1 MWMKNYSIL
10 FLICLAIPG
19 FLNAQVQPDSLNTI
33 GNSDDPSS
41 DPFAELTGEI
51 TDAET
56 GEPLQGATFFVEELQ
71 RGTAADSTGTYEIQ
85 LPKGQF
91 TVRVQFLGMVAQ
103 EFGIVVYSDGELN
116 IQMQKSEMGLEEI
129 IVEGAGRTDQLRGAV
144 TGIEVVSIRDLSEVP
159 VLMGE
164 IDVINS
170 LTSMAG
176 VQTVGEGASGFNV
189 RGGSQD
195 QNLVLMNGA
204 PIFNPSHILGLFSV
218 FSPDATEE
226 FSLYKGHMPEQF
238 GGRLSSVLDV
248 SMKRGSTEEFS
259 FHGGIGLYTARA
271 TIEGPIIKNK
281 TSYLLST
288 RGAASGVVFALAGKD
303 RELARFPIDAD
314 IYGSSANFYDGYLNI
329 THDFNENNL
338 LSVSLYGNRDYFRYS
353 DQFGYSWSNQL
364 ADLNWSS
371 AFSDHLYSNLTAD
384 INRYDSEFFTP
395 SGPQSFLLQNGI
407 GYTKLKE
414 NLLYTG
420 IENVSLRAGAEWT
433 RYSSDDETIEAY
445 NDDSNLQSDSVDK
458 DSGQE
463 LSFYLGSEIDF
474 TSSILLSL
482 GVRHT
487 TYQQLGP
494 ALVNEYEEGV
504 PRSTDSIIGST
515 EYSSGEKIIQYSG
528 FEPRLSSRFSIN
540 DKSSIKLSYNRTR
553 QYIHQLSNTM
563 SPTPADIWQ
572 VSTTHIPPQKAHNYS
587 IGYYRNFE
595 YPELETSLELYYRD
609 IDDIVEYNNF
619 AQLFMNPNIE
629 TELLAGKGLAYGAE
643 FSTRKNSGTWTGWL
657 SYTYG
662 RIFVKADNATIGEQI
677 NDGDWFPASY
687 DQPHQVNVTAI
698 RDLGEE
704 SAFSMQ
710 FTWRS
715 GRPIT
720 ALSSSY
726 IDGSTTVPVYSDRN
740 EYRIPDYI
748 RLDISFTIAEN
759 IWKAW
764 DPDPN
769 NRIES
774 TANFTLYNVLGR
786 KNAFSVFYQR
796 PDRGSVPQ
804 AYKLSVLGSVIPS
817 FTYNISF

>member
-1 MWMKNYSIL
+1 MKTYLTLLL
-10 FLICLAIPG
+10 FCLTIPG
-19 FLNAQVQPDSLNTI
+19 VLQAQVPSDTLNTI

-41 DPFAELTGEI
+41 GPFAVITGKI
-51 TDAET
+51 TDEET
-56 GEPLQGATFFVEELQ
+56 EEPLQGATFFVEQLQ
-71 RGTAADSTGTYEIQ
+71 RGTATDSTGTYEIQ
-85 LPKGQF
+85 LPKGHF
-91 TVRVQFLGMVAQ
+91 TIRVQFLGMVTQ
-103 EFGIVVYSDGELN
+103 ELNIVVYSDGELN
-116 IQMQKSEMGLEEI
+116 IQMQKSELGLDEI
-129 IVEGAGRTDQLRGAV
+129 IVEGAGRSDPLRGAIP
-144 TGIEVVSIRDLSEVP
+144 GIEVVSITELNEIP

-164 IDVINS
+164 IDVIHS
-170 LTSMAG
+170 LTAMAG

-204 PIFNPSHILGLFSV
+204 PLFNPSHILGLFSV

-248 SMKRGSTEEFS
+248 SMKRGSKKDFS
-259 FHGGIGLYTARA
+259 FHGGIGIYTARA
-271 TIEGPIIKNK
+271 TIEGPIVKDK

-288 RGAASGVVFALAGKD
+288 RGAASGVVFALAGKNRD
-303 RELARFPIDAD
+303 LARFPIDAD
-314 IYGSSANFYDGYLNI
+314 IYASTAHFYDGYLNI
-329 THDFNENNL
+329 SHDFSDNNL
-338 LSVSLYGNRDYFRYS
+338 LSLSFYGNNDYFRYS
-353 DQFGYSWSNQL
+353 DEFGYSWSNRL
-364 ADLNWSS
+364 ANLNWSS
-371 AFSDHLYSNLTAD
+371 AFSDNFYSDFTAD
-384 INRYDSEFFTP
+384 INRYNGEFFTP
-395 SGPQSFLLQNGI
+395 SGPEAFLLQNGI

-420 IENVSLRAGAEWT
+420 IENLSLRGGAEWT
-433 RYSSDDETIEAY
+433 RYTSNDETIEPY
-445 NDDSNLQSDSVDK
+445 NGVSSREVNSFEK

-463 LSFYLGSEIDF
+463 VSFYLGGEIDV
-474 TSSILLSL
+474 TSSILFSL

-487 TYQQLGP
+487 SFQQLGP
-494 ALVNEYEEGV
+494 AVVNEYEPGV
-504 PRSTDSIIGST
+504 PKSTNTIIGST
-515 EYSSGEKIIQYSG
+515 EYSAGETIVQYSG

-540 DKSSIKLSYNRTR
+540 DKSSVKLSYNRTR

-587 IGYYRNFE
+587 IGYYQNFVNAE
-595 YPELETSLELYYRD
+595 FQTSLELYYRD
-609 IDDIVEYNNF
+609 IDDIVEYDNF
-619 AQLFMNPNIE
+619 AELFMNPNIE
-629 TELLAGKGLAYGAE
+629 TEVLGGNGRAYGAE
-643 FSTRKNSGTWTGWL
+643 FSTRKNTGTWTGWL

-662 RIFVKADNATIGEQI
+662 RIFVKTDNAQTGDQI

-687 DQPHQVNVTAI
+687 DQPHQVNLTAI

-720 ALSSSY
+720 ALSSNY
-726 IDGSTTVPVYSDRN
+726 VDGSTTVPVYSDRN
-740 EYRIPDYI
+740 EYRIPNYI

-759 IWKAW
+759 IWKSW
-764 DPDPN
+764 NPDPN
-769 NRIES
+769 QRIDS

-796 PDRGSVPQ
+796 PDGSRVPET
-804 AYKLSVLGSVIPS
+804 YKLSVLGSVIPS

>member
-1 MWMKNYSIL
+1 MKTYSIL
-10 FLICLAIPG
+10 LLLCLAVPG
-19 FLNAQVQPDSLNTI
+19 LLTAQVQPDSINTI

-41 DPFAELTGEI
+41 DPFAVLTGKI
-51 TDAET
+51 TAEET

-71 RGTAADSTGTYEIQ
+71 RGTTTDSTGTYEIQ

-91 TVRVQFLGMVAQ
+91 TIRVQFLGRVTH
-103 EFGIVVYSDGELN
+103 EFSIMVYSDGELN
-116 IQMQKSEMGLEEI
+116 IRMQESELGLDEI
-129 IVEGAGRTDQLRGAV
+129 IVEGTGRSDPLRGAIPGV
-144 TGIEVVSIRDLSEVP
+144 EVVSITDLNEVP

-164 IDVINS
+164 VDVINS

-189 RGGSQD
+189 RGGSED

-248 SMKRGSTEEFS
+248 SMKRGSKEDFS
-259 FHGGIGLYTARA
+259 FHGGVGLYTARA
-271 TIEGPIIKNK
+271 TVEGPIIKGK

-288 RGAASGVVFALAGKD
+288 RGAASGVVFALAGKN

-314 IYGSSANFYDGYLNI
+314 IYESSAHFYDGYLNI
-329 THDFNENNL
+329 HHDFNENNL
-338 LSVSLYGNRDYFRYS
+338 LSFSVYGNKDYFRYT
-353 DQFGYSWSNQL
+353 DEFGYSWTNQL
-364 ADLNWSS
+364 ANLNWSS
-371 AFSDHLYSNLTAD
+371 AFSDNLYSDFTAD
-384 INRYDSEFFTP
+384 INRYNGEFFTP
-395 SGPQSFLLQNGI
+395 SGPEAFLLQNGI

-414 NLLYTG
+414 HLLYTG
-420 IENVSLRAGAEWT
+420 IENVSLRGGTEWT
-433 RYSSDDETIEAY
+433 RYTSDDETIEPY
-445 NDDSNLQSDSVDK
+445 NDGSSREFNNVEK
-458 DSGQE
+458 DHGHE
-463 LSFYLGSEIDF
+463 LAFYLGSEIDV
-474 TSSILLSL
+474 TSAILLSL

-494 ALVNEYEEGV
+494 AVVNEYEPGV
-504 PRSTDSIIGST
+504 SKSTSTIIGST
-515 EYSSGEKIIQYSG
+515 EYSSGEKIVQYSG

-540 DKSSIKLSYNRTR
+540 DKSSVKLSYNRTR

-587 IGYYRNFE
+587 IGYYRNFDK
-595 YPELETSLELYYRD
+595 PELETSLELYYRD

-619 AQLFMNPNIE
+619 AELFMNPNIE
-629 TELLAGKGLAYGAE
+629 TELLAGKGQAYGAE
-643 FSTRKNSGTWTGWL
+643 FSVRKNRGTWTGWL

-662 RIFVKADNATIGEQI
+662 RIFVKADNSETGNQI
-677 NDGDWFPASY
+677 NNGDWFPASY
-687 DQPHQVNVTAI
+687 DQPNQVNLTTI

-720 ALSSSY
+720 ALSSNY
-726 IDGSTTVPVYSDRN
+726 VDGSTTVPVYSDRN

-796 PDRGSVPQ
+796 PENSSVPQ
-804 AYKLSVLGSVIPS
+804 AYKLSVLGAVIPS

>member
-1 MWMKNYSIL
+1 MCSSEQLSIYSLNISLKPAKTLINYQKIVRISADFFPLSVLKIMWMKTYSIL
-10 FLICLAIPG
+10 LLLCLVITG
-19 FLNAQVQPDSLNTI
+19 LTHAQVESDTLNTI
-33 GNSDDPSS
+33 GNSDNPSS
-41 DPFAELTGEI
+41 DPFAVLTGKI
-51 TDAET
+51 TAEET
-56 GEPLQGATFFVEELQ
+56 GTPLQGATFFVEELQ
-71 RGTAADSTGTYEIQ
+71 RGTATDSTGTYEIQ

-91 TVRVQFLGMVAQ
+91 TIHVQFLGRITQ
-103 EFGIVVYSDGELN
+103 EFSIVVYSDGELN
-116 IQMQKSEMGLEEI
+116 IQMQESELGLDEI
-129 IVEGAGRTDQLRGAV
+129 IVEGAGQNDPLRGAV

-189 RGGSQD
+189 RGGSED

-259 FHGGIGLYTARA
+259 FHGGVGLYTARA
-271 TIEGPIIKNK
+271 TIEGPIVKGK

-288 RGAASGVVFALAGKD
+288 RGAASGVVFALAGKN
-303 RELARFPIDAD
+303 RELARFPIDVD
-314 IYGSSANFYDGYLNI
+314 IYESSANFFDGYLDISHN
-329 THDFNENNL
+329 FNENNL
-338 LSVSLYGNRDYFRYS
+338 LSLSFYGNRDYFRYS
-353 DQFGYSWSNQL
+353 NQFGYSWSNQL

-371 AFSDHLYSNLTAD
+371 AFSDNLYSDFTAD

-395 SGPQSFLLQNGI
+395 SGPQAFLLQNGI

-420 IENVSLRAGAEWT
+420 IENVSLRGGAEWT

-445 NDDSNLQSDSVDK
+445 NDDSTRQPNSIEK
-458 DSGQE
+458 DQGQE
-463 LSFYLGSEIDF
+463 LSFYLGSEIDV

-494 ALVNEYEEGV
+494 AVENKYEPGV
-504 PRSTDSIIGST
+504 PRSSESIIGSE

-540 DKSSIKLSYNRTR
+540 EKSSVKLSYNRTQ

-595 YPELETSLELYYRD
+595 NPELETSIELYYRD
-609 IDDIVEYNNF
+609 IDAV
-619 AQLFMNPNIE
+619 
-629 TELLAGKGLAYGAE
+629 
-643 FSTRKNSGTWTGWL
+643 
-657 SYTYG
+657 SYTHLTLPTK
-662 RIFVKADNATIGEQI
+662 RIV
-677 NDGDWFPASY
+677 
-687 DQPHQVNVTAI
+687 
-698 RDLGEE
+698 
-704 SAFSMQ
+704 
-710 FTWRS
+710 
-715 GRPIT
+715 
-720 ALSSSY
+720 
-726 IDGSTTVPVYSDRN
+726 
-740 EYRIPDYI
+740 
-748 RLDISFTIAEN
+748 
-759 IWKAW
+759 
-764 DPDPN
+764 
-769 NRIES
+769 
-774 TANFTLYNVLGR
+774 
-786 KNAFSVFYQR
+786 
-796 PDRGSVPQ
+796 
-804 AYKLSVLGSVIPS
+804 
-817 FTYNISF
+817 

>member
-1 MWMKNYSIL
+1 M
-10 FLICLAIPG
+10 LIYFCWSDIASTQ
-19 FLNAQVQPDSLNTI
+19 NTPDSLRSVGDRTE
-33 GNSDDPSS
+33 SARQ
-41 DPFAELTGEI
+41 FATLEGTVS
-51 TDAET
+51 DAET
-56 GEPLQGATFFVEELQ
+56 GEPLEGATLYIIELQ
-71 RGTAADSTGTYEIQ
+71 RGTSSDSAGAYEIE
-85 LPKGQF
+85 LPGGQF
-91 TVRVQFLGMVAQ
+91 TLRIQYLGMQTQ
-103 EFGIVVYSDGELN
+103 ELNIAVYSDGELN
-116 IQMQKSEMGLEEI
+116 IQMQKSELGLEEI
-129 IVEGAGRTDQLRGAV
+129 IVEGAGRRDQLRGAIPGV
-144 TGIEVVSIRDLSEVP
+144 EVVSITDLNEIP

-170 LTSMAG
+170 LTAMSG

-189 RGGSQD
+189 RGGSTD

-204 PIFNPSHILGLFSV
+204 PIFNPSHVLGLFSV

-248 SMKRGSTEEFS
+248 SMKSGSKEDFS

-271 TIEGPIIKNK
+271 TVEGPIIKNK

-288 RGAASGVVFALAGKD
+288 RGATSGVVFTLAGKN
-303 RELARFPIDAD
+303 RQLASLPIDAD
-314 IYGSSANFYDGYLNI
+314 IYGSSANFYDGYINI
-329 THDFNENNL
+329 SHNFNENNI
-338 LSVSLYGNRDYFRYS
+338 LSFSLYGSSDYFRYT
-353 DQFGYSWSNQL
+353 DEFGYSWSNKL
-364 ADLNWSS
+364 AHVNWSS
-371 AFSDHLYSNLTAD
+371 AISENFYSEFTAD
-384 INRYDSEFFTP
+384 INRYDGEFFTP
-395 SGPQSFLLQNGI
+395 SGPEAFLLQNGI

-420 IENVSLRAGAEWT
+420 IQNLSLRGGVEWT
-433 RYSSDDETIEAY
+433 RYTSDDETIEPY
-445 NDDSNLQSDSVDK
+445 NNSSSREFNSVEK

-463 LSFYLGSEIDF
+463 LSFYLGGEIDV

-482 GVRHT
+482 GMRHT

-494 ALVNEYEEGV
+494 AVVNEYEPGV
-504 PRSTDSIIGST
+504 HKSSNSINGST
-515 EYSSGEKIIQYSG
+515 EYSSGESIVKYNG

-540 DKSSIKLSYNRTR
+540 DKSSMKLSYNRTR
-553 QYIHQLSNTM
+553 QYIHQLSNTT

-595 YPELETSLELYYRD
+595 SPELETSLELYYRD

-619 AQLFMNPNIE
+619 AELFMNPNIE
-629 TELLAGKGLAYGAE
+629 TELLTGKGQAYGAE
-643 FSTRKNSGTWTGWL
+643 FSVRKNQGTWTGWL

-662 RIFVKADNATIGEQI
+662 RIFVKADNADTRDQI

-687 DQPHQVNVTAI
+687 DQPHQVNLTAI

-720 ALSSSY
+720 ALSSNY
-726 IDGSTTVPVYSDRN
+726 IDGSTTVPVYSERN
-740 EYRIPDYI
+740 KYRIPDYI

-764 DPDPN
+764 EPDPN
-769 NRIES
+769 DRIES
-774 TANFTLYNVLGR
+774 SANFTLYNVLGR

-796 PDRGSVPQ
+796 PANQLTPE
-804 AYKLSVLGSVIPS
+804 AYKLSVLGAVIPS